1 MNSDSCMC
9 VNPTPRVGN
18 QRECE
23 LCEKPILPPPI
34 SPLGPNGERLEFIGK
49 GVPRKGDWYMPT
61 WGEYKPVKAT
71 GDWGAGV
78 ERELLREIS
87 SAVPASGERPVPEVF
102 NGPDG
107 RKFRK
112 TGKRGQPMPGQW
124 YLSLEDKTPYIAWAS
139 YATGHSDLLE
149 EIIEAAPGV
158 SGEAPPSAPV
168 GFWEYLEANYQEVS
182 KWPGWMRGDVIPDC
196 HQPPHVCGKCGIEI
210 FNPKGV
216 MPTETGRLKSNA
228 SELSAASASS
238 EPATSGL
245 AGSAQ
250 PLRERLSEAI
260 AAMNNFIGLAQTRYS
275 RDHDDSPP
283 FPFEVVFGVENFG
296 LLKTACESVSA
307 FAETLS
313 LTPPQSPRI
322 SMTETLTHTRSCPAL
337 TPGEDCRCGLEWRVA
352 LQTEQTM
359 HAAWRKRAEEAELK
373 LAAPP
378 ESLGPRCPKCQSGSV
393 KAIFSTLGNSGE
405 CYECTYSG
413 EPEEFFAAPSTPQP
427 AAWTPREIEI
437 LTLADLFGA
446 RVREREPGWF
456 DEDGTDFAEAREKL
470 ARIISAA
477 LNKSAPASPPSPEVK

>member
-1 MNSDSCMC
+1 MSD
-9 VNPTPRVGN
+9 N
-18 QRECE
+18 
-23 LCEKPILPPPI
+23 LKPSL
-34 SPLGPNGERLEFIGK
+34 LGPNGERQVDLVAKIAERTQKRVYEIWNRARKDFGQSSHQGYVRDAVTQELEFMMQCLDALK
-49 GVPRKGDWYMPT
+49 LAESV
-61 WGEYKPVKAT
+61 
-71 GDWGAGV
+71 
-78 ERELLREIS
+78 REIPE
-87 SAVPASGERPVPEVF
+87 AVPASGERPVPEVF

-124 YLSLEDKTPYIAWAS
+124 YLSPEDKTPYIAWAS

-427 AAWTPREIEI
+427 AAQGPSAEEIVEMQLALRAADAMAKVADDWVERG
-437 LTLADLFGA
+437 LTDS
-446 RVREREPGWF
+446 R
-456 DEDGTDFAEAREKL
+456 
-470 ARIISAA
+470 SALSDA
-477 LNKSAPASPPSPEVK
+477 LLNYGQPFTYKYTRPASPPSQEPRP